1 IDRKDSSHVG
11 SPDYYAEITHH
22 KEESW
27 RLTRERRR
35 KLLDSLRPT
44 WRAGKGSLLS
54 DLLSRREEVGLGLAA
69 QSGDSEARRRFVE
82 KDLQLAVSVARKYG
96 GQGLSLEVLIQEGN
110 MGLIKADKS

>member
-1 IDRKDSSHVG
+1 MATNPRKATEAPG
-11 SPDYYAEITHH
+11 
-22 KEESW
+22 
-27 RLTRERRR
+27 
-35 KLLDSLRPT
+35 LLAAYMARI
-44 WRAGKGSLLS
+44 GKGGLLS
-54 DLLSRREEVGLGLAA
+54 DLLSRREEVGLGPKA